1 MPVRAFEA
9 GIRDQQGV
17 TVIDLKGEVDALAK
31 EALEAAY
38 AEAISGEPSAVLLN
52 FEAVGY
58 VDSRGIALIVGL
70 LMLARKADRRL
81 LVCGLSEHYREI
93 FKITRLADF
102 IGVFPD
108 EARAI
113 ADALASATSDS

>member
-52 FEAVGY
+52 FEGVGY

-70 LMLARKADRRL
+70 LMLAREADRRL
-81 LVCGLSEHYREI
+81 LVCGLSEHYHTI
-93 FKITRLADF
+93 FQITRLADF
-102 IGVFPD
+102 LSIFPD
-108 EARAI
+108 EATAV
-113 ADALASATSDS
+113 ADALASVATDS

>member
-52 FEAVGY
+52 FEGVGY